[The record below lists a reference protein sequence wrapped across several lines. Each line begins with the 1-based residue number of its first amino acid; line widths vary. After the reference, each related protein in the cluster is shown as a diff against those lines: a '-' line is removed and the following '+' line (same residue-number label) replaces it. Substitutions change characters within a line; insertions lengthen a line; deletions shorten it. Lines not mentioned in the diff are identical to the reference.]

1 MKHSLWKLCL
11 LHYRGYTPD
20 NARGWLFKQITVV
33 PIETFE
39 RGYKS
44 LNDNLIPDT
53 SDMETFIFAEDKLEH
68 PSNALA
74 VYEKTNDILIPT
86 RHSKNSFKLYLD
98 NDDQWTKSAK
108 KKKKHKKKKNN
119 NFLSCIPQSD
129 ATSLFE
135 QQMFFKDSV
144 IRDGYNIPAAL
155 IFNPRRESAF
165 LFGKTLS
172 GDFVGK
178 RQGDDG
184 HIAIIGGSGSGKT
197 TGLAIPT
204 TLTWHGSIFSFDFKG
219 DLIKWAKRR
228 KPKILYM
235 LRGQENHYWYD
246 PFYFLRKDDEDNLI
260 QNARELAHAII
271 PMPHNVSEPFWVES
285 ARDVLTGAIVYY
297 FNLGKTFIGSIIEI
311 KTTKISDLLKKIS
324 LDEFSSTC
332 VNLDL
337 ELNPKTLA
345 GVSMELHN
353 QISVFATDTLIQD
366 VLSPSEDTSKEIIR
380 WEDLENSD
388 IFIRLD
394 QSKLDQW
401 RSVMR
406 LMLVQLMRTLQRR
419 PEKDEP
425 EGAKVNPT
433 LLMLDEFPQYGRID
447 VITSSLKIFR
457 SKNVTV
463 SIFCQS
469 LADLDETYGGDTR
482 RAILDNCPYK
492 AILGASDA
500 ETQRYCSD
508 LVGTVKVPSKG
519 LTANFDEA
527 GQPSGYSVS
536 IHETREPIIHPHEFA
551 SLSDIVLLH
560 PNPER
565 YCRVEKEMYF
575 RRSPSQELIENRS
588 EHHVSY
594 TD

>member
-1 MKHSLWKLCL
+1 
-11 LHYRGYTPD
+11 
-20 NARGWLFKQITVV
+20 
-33 PIETFE
+33 
-39 RGYKS
+39 
-44 LNDNLIPDT
+44 
-53 SDMETFIFAEDKLEH
+53 
-68 PSNALA
+68 
-74 VYEKTNDILIPT
+74 
-86 RHSKNSFKLYLD
+86 
-98 NDDQWTKSAK
+98 
-108 KKKKHKKKKNN
+108 
-119 NFLSCIPQSD
+119 
-129 ATSLFE
+129 
-135 QQMFFKDSV
+135 
-144 IRDGYNIPAAL
+144 
-155 IFNPRRESAF
+155 
-165 LFGKTLS
+165 
-172 GDFVGK
+172 
-178 RQGDDG
+178 
-184 HIAIIGGSGSGKT
+184 
-197 TGLAIPT
+197 
-204 TLTWHGSIFSFDFKG
+204 
-219 DLIKWAKRR
+219 
-228 KPKILYM
+228 
-235 LRGQENHYWYD
+235 
-246 PFYFLRKDDEDNLI
+246 
-260 QNARELAHAII
+260 
-271 PMPHNVSEPFWVES
+271 
-285 ARDVLTGAIVYY
+285 
-297 FNLGKTFIGSIIEI
+297 
-311 KTTKISDLLKKIS
+311 
-324 LDEFSSTC
+324 
-332 VNLDL
+332 
-337 ELNPKTLA
+337 
-345 GVSMELHN
+345 MELHN

-366 VLSPSEDTSKEIIR
+366 LLSPSADTSKEIIR

-425 EGAKVNPT
+425 EGAKVKPT

-447 VITSSLKIFR
+447 VITSSLKILR

-575 RRSPSQELIENRS
+575 RRSQSQELIENRS